1 VVFALSPQDVA
12 APNVVAAAVPDLD
25 PWDVYRAM
33 LRVRRFEE
41 LAAQYYAQGRIGGF
55 LHLAI
60 GEEAVCV
67 GAASVL
73 QPHDHLLTHYRD
85 HGWGLVRGLDARRC
99 MAELFG
105 KATGVSGGRGGSM
118 HFADAKRRMWG
129 GYAIVGGHL
138 TLATGLAWAAK
149 VQEPGTIACAVFGE
163 GASNIGE
170 FHEAANLA
178 ATWGLPILF
187 LCENNGFGMG
197 TRSERA
203 AAVPDVARRAAAYG
217 MPAWQVDGMDVR
229 DVAAGMREAVAFVRN
244 GEGPAILEA
253 HTYRFRGHS
262 MADPELYRDKAEVEV
277 MKERDPVARITDEL
291 RAVDAGRVAEIAA
304 EVEKEMQ
311 AAVEFAE
318 TSPFPDVST
327 LEDGIVARADGLT
340 PRGTGSA
347 H

>member
-1 VVFALSPQDVA
+1 MVLALSRESA
-12 APNVVAAAVPDLD
+12 APNVVPAAVSDLD
-25 PWDVYRAM
+25 LWDVYRAM

-41 LAAQYYAQGRIGGF
+41 LAGQSYAAGKVGGF

-67 GAASVL
+67 GASHVL
-73 QPHDHLLTHYRD
+73 APSDHLLTHYRD
-85 HGWGLVRGLDARRC
+85 HGWALVRGLDAGRC
-99 MAELFG
+99 MAELYG

-118 HFADAKRRMWG
+118 HFADARRRMWG

-149 VQEPGTIACAVFGE
+149 VQEPGTIVTVVFGE

-178 ATWGLPILF
+178 ATWNLPILF

-217 MPAWQVDGMDVR
+217 MPAWQVDGMDVG
-229 DVAAGMREAVAFVRN
+229 DVVAGMREACAFVRS

-262 MADPELYRDKAEVEV
+262 MADPELYRDKKEVEV
-277 MKERDPVARITDEL
+277 MRSRDPLAGVVAAL
-291 RAVDAGRVAEIAA
+291 RDIDSGRVDEITA
-304 EVEKEMQ
+304 EVEAEMT

-318 TSPFPDVST
+318 TSPFPELST
-327 LEDGIVARADGLT
+327 LEQGIVARADGLS
-340 PRGTGSA
+340 R
-347 H
+347 

>member
-1 VVFALSPQDVA
+1 MSFDRRDGSVVIALSPQSS
-12 APNVVAAAVPDLD
+12 APNVVAAAVSDLD
-25 PWDVYRAM
+25 LWDVYRDM

-41 LAAQYYAQGRIGGF
+41 LAGQHYAAGKVGGF
-55 LHLAI
+55 LHLGI

-67 GAASVL
+67 GATSVL
-73 QPHDHLLTHYRD
+73 LPQDHLLTHYRD
-85 HGWGLVRGLDARRC
+85 HGWALMRGLDARRC

-118 HFADAKRRMWG
+118 HFADATKRMWG

-138 TLATGLAWAAK
+138 TLATGLAWSAK
-149 VQEPGTIACAVFGE
+149 VQEPGTIACVVFGE

-178 ATWGLPILF
+178 ATWNLPILF

-229 DVAAGMREAVAFVRN
+229 DVVAGMREAVAFVRS

-262 MADPELYRDKAEVEV
+262 MADPELYRDKQEVEA
-277 MKERDPVARITDEL
+277 MKARDPLAGIMHSLSQIDAVRLEEIT
-291 RAVDAGRVAEIAA
+291 AQ
-304 EVEKEMQ
+304 VE
-311 AAVEFAE
+311 A
-318 TSPFPDVST
+318 
-327 LEDGIVARADGLT
+327 
-340 PRGTGSA
+340 
-347 H
+347 

>member
-1 VVFALSPQDVA
+1 MVLALSRESA
-12 APNVVAAAVPDLD
+12 APNVVPAAVADLD
-25 PWDVYRAM
+25 LWDVLRAM

-41 LAAQYYAQGRIGGF
+41 LAAQSYAAGKVGGF

-67 GAASVL
+67 GASHVL
-73 QPHDHLLTHYRD
+73 APSDHLLTHYRD
-85 HGWGLVRGLDARRC
+85 HGWALVRGLEPGRC
-99 MAELFG
+99 MAELYG

-118 HFADAKRRMWG
+118 HFADARRRMWG

-149 VQEPGTIACAVFGE
+149 VQEPGTIVCVVFGE

-178 ATWGLPILF
+178 ATWNLPILF

-217 MPAWQVDGMDVR
+217 MPAWQVDGMDVH
-229 DVAAGMREAVAFVRN
+229 DVVAGMRSAVAFVRS

-262 MADPELYRDKAEVEV
+262 MADPELYRDKKEVEV
-277 MKERDPVARITDEL
+277 MRSRDPLAGVLTALREIDARRVEEIT
-291 RAVDAGRVAEIAA
+291 A
-304 EVEKEMQ
+304 EVEAEMK
-311 AAVEFAE
+311 AAVDFAE
-318 TSPFPDVST
+318 TSPFPELST
-327 LEDGIVARADGLT
+327 LENGIVARADGLS
-340 PRGTGSA
+340 R
-347 H
+347 

>member
-277 MKERDPVARITDEL
+277 MKERDPVARITEEL

-340 PRGTGSA
+340 RSSR
-347 H
+347 

>member
-1 VVFALSPQDVA
+1 MVFALSPHTAA
-12 APNVVAAAVPDLD
+12 APNVVPAAVPDLD
-25 PWDVYRAM
+25 AWDVYRAM

-41 LAAQYYAQGRIGGF
+41 LAGQYYAQGRVGGF

-67 GAASVL
+67 GAGTVL

-85 HGWGLVRGLDARRC
+85 HGWALVRGLDAGRC

-105 KATGVSGGRGGSM
+105 KASGVSGGRGGSM
-118 HFADAKRRMWG
+118 HFADAQKRMWG

-149 VQEPGTIACAVFGE
+149 VQEPGTIACVVFGE

-277 MKERDPVARITDEL
+277 MKERDPLAGIAAEL
-291 RAVDAGRVAEIAA
+291 RAIDTARVEAITA
-304 EVEKEMQ
+304 EVEREMQ

-318 TSPFPDVST
+318 TSPYPDVST
-327 LEDGIVARADGLT
+327 LEDGIVARADGIT
-340 PRGTGSA
+340 RSSR
-347 H
+347 

>member
-1 VVFALSPQDVA
+1 MVLALSRESA
-12 APNVVAAAVPDLD
+12 APNVVPAAVSDLD
-25 PWDVYRAM
+25 LWDVYRAM

-41 LAAQYYAQGRIGGF
+41 LAGQSYAAGKVGGF

-67 GAASVL
+67 GASHVL
-73 QPHDHLLTHYRD
+73 APSDHLLTHYRD
-85 HGWGLVRGLDARRC
+85 HGWALVRGLDAGRC
-99 MAELFG
+99 MAELYG

-118 HFADAKRRMWG
+118 HFADARRRMWG

-149 VQEPGTIACAVFGE
+149 VQEPGTIVTVVFGE

-178 ATWGLPILF
+178 ATWNLPILF

-217 MPAWQVDGMDVR
+217 MPAWQVDGMDVG
-229 DVAAGMREAVAFVRN
+229 DVVAGMREACAFVRS

-262 MADPELYRDKAEVEV
+262 MADPELYRDKKEVEV
-277 MKERDPVARITDEL
+277 MRSRDPLAGVVAAL
-291 RAVDAGRVAEIAA
+291 RDIDSGRVDEITA
-304 EVEKEMQ
+304 EVEAEMK

-318 TSPFPDVST
+318 TSPFPELST
-327 LEDGIVARADGLT
+327 LEQGIVARADGLS
-340 PRGTGSA
+340 R
-347 H
+347 

>member
-1 VVFALSPQDVA
+1 MVLALSPHSVA
-12 APNVVAAAVPDLD
+12 APNVVPAGVSDLD

-41 LAAQYYAQGRIGGF
+41 LAAQHYAAGRIGGF

-67 GAASVL
+67 GASSVL
-73 QPHDHLLTHYRD
+73 RPHDHLLTHYRD
-85 HGWGLVRGLDARRC
+85 HGWGLLRGLDAGRC

-138 TLATGLAWAAK
+138 TLATGLAWAAR
-149 VQEPGTIACAVFGE
+149 VQEPGTIVCAVFGE

-262 MADPELYRDKAEVEV
+262 MADPELYRDRAEVEV
-277 MKERDPVARITDEL
+277 MKERDPLARIAAEL
-291 RAVDAGRVAEIAA
+291 RDIDTARVAEITA

-311 AAVEFAE
+311 GAVEFAE
-318 TSPFPDVST
+318 RSPFPDVST

-340 PRGTGSA
+340 RSTR
-347 H
+347 

>member
-1 VVFALSPQDVA
+1 VVFALSPQSVA
-12 APNVVAAAVPDLD
+12 APNVVAAAVTDLD

-41 LAAQYYAQGRIGGF
+41 LAGQYYAQGRIGGF

-67 GAASVL
+67 GAGSVL

-118 HFADAKRRMWG
+118 HFADATKRMWG

-138 TLATGLAWAAK
+138 TLATGLAWAAR
-149 VQEPGTIACAVFGE
+149 VQEPGTIVCAVFGE

-277 MKERDPVARITDEL
+277 MKERDPVGRIAAEL
-291 RAVDAGRVAEIAA
+291 RALDSARVDEITA
-304 EVEKEMQ
+304 EVEAEMQ
-311 AAVEFAE
+311 GAVEFAE
-318 TSPFPDVST
+318 SSPFPDVST
-327 LEDGIVARADGLT
+327 LEDGIVARGDGMS
-340 PRGTGSA
+340 R
-347 H
+347 

>member
-1 VVFALSPQDVA
+1 MVLALSPLTA
-12 APNVVAAAVPDLD
+12 APNVVPAAVSDLD
-25 PWDVYRAM
+25 LWDMYRAM

-41 LAAQYYAQGRIGGF
+41 LAGQHYAAGKVGGF
-55 LHLAI
+55 LHLGI
-60 GEEAVCV
+60 GEEAVCA
-67 GAASVL
+67 GASSVL
-73 QPHDHLLTHYRD
+73 KPHDHLLTHYRD
-85 HGWGLVRGLDARRC
+85 HGWALARGLEPDRC

-105 KATGVSGGRGGSM
+105 KSTGVSGGRGGSM
-118 HFADAKRRMWG
+118 HFADASKRMWG

-149 VQEPGTIACAVFGE
+149 VQEPGTIACVVFGE

-178 ATWGLPILF
+178 ATWNLPILF

-197 TRSERA
+197 TRSARA

-229 DVAAGMREAVAFVRN
+229 DVVAGTREALAFVRS

-262 MADPELYRDKAEVEV
+262 MADPELYRDKQEVEAMRSRDPVVNVATELRAIDTARVDAITAEVE
-277 MKERDPVARITDEL
+277 A
-291 RAVDAGRVAEIAA
+291 
-304 EVEKEMQ
+304 EMQ
-311 AAVEFAE
+311 AAVAFAE
-318 TSPFPDVST
+318 ASPFPDVST
-327 LEDGIVARADGLT
+327 LEDGIVARPDGLT
-340 PRGTGSA
+340 RGVR
-347 H
+347 

>member
-1 VVFALSPQDVA
+1 MVFALSPQGAA
-12 APNVVAAAVPDLD
+12 APNVVPAAVSDLD
-25 PWDVYRAM
+25 LWDVYRAM
-33 LRVRRFEE
+33 ARVRRFEE

-60 GEEAVCV
+60 GEEAVCA
-67 GAASVL
+67 GATTVL
-73 QPHDHLLTHYRD
+73 QPHDHLMTHYRD
-85 HGWGLVRGLDARRC
+85 HGWALVRGMDPGRC

-118 HFADAKRRMWG
+118 HFADASRRMWG

-149 VQEPGTIACAVFGE
+149 VQEPGTIACVVFGE

-229 DVAAGMREAVAFVRN
+229 DVAAGMKEAVAFVRN

-262 MADPELYRDKAEVEV
+262 MADPELYRDKAEVEE
-277 MKERDPVARITDEL
+277 MKQRDPLAGITAEL
-291 RAVDAGRVAEIAA
+291 RAVDAARVAEIAA
-304 EVEKEMQ
+304 EVDREMQ

-318 TSPFPDVST
+318 ASPFPDVST
-327 LEDGIVARADGLT
+327 LEDGIVARADGLS
-340 PRGTGSA
+340 R
-347 H
+347 

>member
-1 VVFALSPQDVA
+1 MQ
-12 APNVVAAAVPDLD
+12 
-25 PWDVYRAM
+25 
-33 LRVRRFEE
+33 RVRRFEE
-41 LAAQYYAQGRIGGF
+41 LAAQHYAAGRIGGF

-67 GAASVL
+67 GAATVL

-85 HGWGLVRGLDARRC
+85 HGWALVRGLDAGRC

-105 KATGVSGGRGGSM
+105 KAGGVSGGRGGSM
-118 HFADAKRRMWG
+118 HFADARRRMWG

-149 VQEPGTIACAVFGE
+149 VQEPGTIACVVFGE

-229 DVAAGMREAVAFVRN
+229 DVAAGMREAVAFVRG

-262 MADPELYRDKAEVEV
+262 MADPELYRDRAEVEV
-277 MKERDPVARITDEL
+277 MKARDPLAGVIAEL
-291 RAVDAGRVAEIAA
+291 RAIDSARVDEIAA
-304 EVEKEMQ
+304 EIDAEME

-318 TSPFPDVST
+318 RSPFPDVST
-327 LEDGIVARADGLT
+327 LEDGIVARPDGVS
-340 PRGTGSA
+340 R
-347 H
+347 

>member
-1 VVFALSPQDVA
+1 MVFALSPHTAA
-12 APNVVAAAVPDLD
+12 APNVVASAVPDLD
-25 PWDVYRAM
+25 AWDVYRAM

-41 LAAQYYAQGRIGGF
+41 LAGQHYAQGRIGGF

-67 GAASVL
+67 GASSVL
-73 QPHDHLLTHYRD
+73 QPHDHLMTHYRD
-85 HGWGLVRGLDARRC
+85 HGWALVRGMDAGRC

-118 HFADAKRRMWG
+118 HFADAGKRMWG

-149 VQEPGTIACAVFGE
+149 VQEPGTIACVVFGE

-277 MKERDPVARITDEL
+277 MKERDPVARIGAEL
-291 RAVDAGRVAEIAA
+291 RAIDSARVDEITA
-304 EVEKEMQ
+304 EVEREMQ

-318 TSPFPDVST
+318 SSPFPDVST
-327 LEDGIVARADGLT
+327 LEDGIVARADGINPST
-340 PRGTGSA
+340 RSSR
-347 H
+347 

>member
-1 VVFALSPQDVA
+1 MVFALSRQSA
-12 APNVVAAAVPDLD
+12 APNVVPAAVSDLD
-25 PWDVYRAM
+25 LWDVHRAM

-41 LAAQYYAQGRIGGF
+41 LAAQGYAAGKVGGF

-67 GAASVL
+67 GASHVL
-73 QPHDHLLTHYRD
+73 APHDHLLTHYRD
-85 HGWGLVRGLDARRC
+85 HGWALVRGLEARRC
-99 MAELFG
+99 MAELYG

-118 HFADAKRRMWG
+118 HFADARRRMWG

-149 VQEPGTIACAVFGE
+149 VQEPGTIACVVFGE

-178 ATWGLPILF
+178 ATWNLPILF

-217 MPAWQVDGMDVR
+217 MPAWQVDGMDVA
-229 DVAAGMREAVAFVRN
+229 DVVAGMREACAFVRS

-262 MADPELYRDKAEVEV
+262 MADPELYRDKKEVEV
-277 MKERDPVARITDEL
+277 MRQRDPLAQVTATLRGIDATRVDEIT
-291 RAVDAGRVAEIAA
+291 A
-304 EVEKEMQ
+304 EVEAEMQ

-318 TSPFPDVST
+318 TSPYPDVST
-327 LEDGIVARADGLT
+327 LEQGIVARHDGLS
-340 PRGTGSA
+340 R
-347 H
+347 

>member
-1 VVFALSPQDVA
+1 VVFALSRESS
-12 APNVVAAAVPDLD
+12 APNVVPAAVSDLD

-41 LAAQYYAQGRIGGF
+41 LAGQHYAAGKVGGF

-67 GAASVL
+67 GAAAAL
-73 QPHDHLLTHYRD
+73 LPQDHLLTHDRD
-85 HGWGLVRGLDARRC
+85 HGWALVRGLDARRC

-118 HFADAKRRMWG
+118 HFADATRRMWG

-149 VQEPGTIACAVFGE
+149 VQEPGTIACVVFGE

-178 ATWGLPILF
+178 ATWNLPILF

-217 MPAWQVDGMDVR
+217 MPAWQVDGMDVH
-229 DVAAGMREAVAFVRN
+229 DVVAGMRQAVAFVRS

-262 MADPELYRDKAEVEV
+262 MADPELYRDKQEVEEMRSRDPLAQVVAGLRAIDASRVDAITAEVE
-277 MKERDPVARITDEL
+277 A
-291 RAVDAGRVAEIAA
+291 
-304 EVEKEMQ
+304 EMQ

-318 TSPFPDVST
+318 TSPFPDIST
-327 LEDGIVARADGLT
+327 LEDGIVARHDGLT
-340 PRGTGSA
+340 RSSRR
-347 H
+347 

>member
-1 VVFALSPQDVA
+1 VVLALTPQSV
-12 APNVVAAAVPDLD
+12 APNVISAAVPDLD
-25 PWDVYRAM
+25 LWDVYREM
-33 LRVRRFEE
+33 RRVRRFEE
-41 LAAQYYAQGRIGGF
+41 LAAQHYAAGRVGGF

-67 GAASVL
+67 GAGTVL
-73 QPHDHLLTHYRD
+73 QPTDHLLTHYRD
-85 HGWGLVRGLDARRC
+85 HGWALVRGLEATRC

-105 KATGVSGGRGGSM
+105 RATGVSGGRGGSM
-118 HFADAKRRMWG
+118 HFADARRRMWG

-170 FHEAANLA
+170 FHESANLA

-262 MADPELYRDKAEVEV
+262 MADPELYRDRAEVEE
-277 MKERDPVARITDEL
+277 MRARDPLARVAAEL
-291 RAVDAGRVAEIAA
+291 RAIDSARVDEIDA
-304 EVEKEMQ
+304 EVEGEMQ
-311 AAVEFAE
+311 GAVDFAE
-318 TSPFPDVST
+318 SSPYADVGT
-327 LEDGIVARADGLT
+327 LEEGIVARPDGLN
-340 PRGTGSA
+340 RSSR
-347 H
+347 

>member
-1 VVFALSPQDVA
+1 VVFALSREST
-12 APNVVAAAVPDLD
+12 APNVVPAAVADLD
-25 PWDVYRAM
+25 LWDVLRAM

-41 LAAQYYAQGRIGGF
+41 LAGQGYAAGKVGGF

-67 GAASVL
+67 GATSVL
-73 QPHDHLLTHYRD
+73 APHDHLLTHYRD
-85 HGWGLVRGLDARRC
+85 HGWALSRGLDSARC

-118 HFADAKRRMWG
+118 HFADAQRRMWG

-149 VQEPGTIACAVFGE
+149 VQEPGTIACVVFGE

-178 ATWGLPILF
+178 ATWNLPILF

-217 MPAWQVDGMDVR
+217 MPAWQVDGMDVA
-229 DVAAGMREAVAFVRN
+229 DVVAGMREAVAFVRS

-262 MADPELYRDKAEVEV
+262 MADPELYRDKQEVEV
-277 MKERDPVARITDEL
+277 MKARDPLLRVVASLRDIDAARVDEIT
-291 RAVDAGRVAEIAA
+291 A
-304 EVEKEMQ
+304 EVEAEMQ
-311 AAVEFAE
+311 AAVAFAE
-318 TSPFPDVST
+318 SSPFPDVST
-327 LEDGIVARADGLT
+327 LEDGIVARPDGLT
-340 PRGTGSA
+340 RAGA
-347 H
+347 R

>member
-1 VVFALSPQDVA
+1 
-12 APNVVAAAVPDLD
+12 
-25 PWDVYRAM
+25 
-33 LRVRRFEE
+33 
-41 LAAQYYAQGRIGGF
+41 
-55 LHLAI
+55 
-60 GEEAVCV
+60 
-67 GAASVL
+67 
-73 QPHDHLLTHYRD
+73 
-85 HGWGLVRGLDARRC
+85 
-99 MAELFG
+99 
-105 KATGVSGGRGGSM
+105 
-118 HFADAKRRMWG
+118 MWG

-149 VQEPGTIACAVFGE
+149 VQEPGTIACVVFGE

-229 DVAAGMREAVAFVRN
+229 DVAAGMREAVAFVRG

-262 MADPELYRDKAEVEV
+262 MADPELYRDRAEVEV
-277 MKERDPVARITDEL
+277 MKARDPLAGVIAEL
-291 RAVDAGRVAEIAA
+291 RAIDSARVDEIAA
-304 EVEKEMQ
+304 EIDAEME

-318 TSPFPDVST
+318 RSPFPDVST
-327 LEDGIVARADGLT
+327 LEDGIVARPDGVS
-340 PRGTGSA
+340 R
-347 H
+347 

>member
-1 VVFALSPQDVA
+1 VVFALSPQSV
-12 APNVVAAAVPDLD
+12 APNVVSAAVPDLD
-25 PWDVYRAM
+25 SWDVYREM
-33 LRVRRFEE
+33 QRIRRFEE
-41 LAAQYYAQGRIGGF
+41 LAGQHYAAGRVGGF

-67 GAASVL
+67 GASTVL

-85 HGWGLVRGLDARRC
+85 HGWALARGLDARRC

-118 HFADAKRRMWG
+118 HFADARKRMWG

-149 VQEPGTIACAVFGE
+149 VQEPGTIACVVFGE

-217 MPAWQVDGMDVR
+217 MPAWQVDGMDVH

-262 MADPELYRDKAEVEV
+262 MADPELYRDRAEVEV
-277 MKERDPVARITDEL
+277 MRERDPLARAAAQLRAIDVARFEEIT
-291 RAVDAGRVAEIAA
+291 A
-304 EVEKEMQ
+304 EVEAEMQ

-318 TSPFPDVST
+318 RSPFPDVST
-327 LEDGIVARADGLT
+327 LEDGIVARPDGLSRS
-340 PRGTGSA
+340 PR
-347 H
+347 

>member
-1 VVFALSPQDVA
+1 VVFALSAQSV
-12 APNVVAAAVPDLD
+12 APNVVPAAVADLD
-25 PWDVYRAM
+25 LWDVFREM
-33 LRVRRFEE
+33 QRVRRFEE
-41 LAAQYYAQGRIGGF
+41 LAAQHYAAGRIGGF

-67 GAASVL
+67 GAATVL
-73 QPHDHLLTHYRD
+73 APHDHLLTHYRD
-85 HGWGLVRGLDARRC
+85 HGWALVRGLDARRC

-118 HFADAKRRMWG
+118 HFADASRRMWG

-149 VQEPGTIACAVFGE
+149 VQEPGTIACVVFGE

-217 MPAWQVDGMDVR
+217 MPAWQVDGMDVH

-262 MADPELYRDKAEVEV
+262 MADPELYRDRAEVEV
-277 MKERDPVARITDEL
+277 MKSRDPLARVIAEL
-291 RAVDAGRVAEIAA
+291 RAIDSVRVDEIAA
-304 EVEKEMQ
+304 EVEREMD
-311 AAVEFAE
+311 AAVEFAHA
-318 TSPFPDVST
+318 SPFPDVST
-327 LEDGIVARADGLT
+327 LEDGIVARADGL
-340 PRGTGSA
+340 SA
-347 H
+347 

>member
-1 VVFALSPQDVA
+1 MVFALSPQSV

-25 PWDVYRAM
+25 GWDVYRAM
-33 LRVRRFEE
+33 QRIRRFEE
-41 LAAQYYAQGRIGGF
+41 LAGQNYAAGRVGGF

-67 GAASVL
+67 GASTVL

-85 HGWGLVRGLDARRC
+85 HGWALARGLDARRC

-197 TRSERA
+197 TRSARA
-203 AAVPDVARRAAAYG
+203 AAVPEVARRAAAYG
-217 MPAWQVDGMDVR
+217 MPAWQVDGMDVQ

-277 MKERDPVARITDEL
+277 MRERDPLARAAAEL
-291 RAVDAGRVAEIAA
+291 RAIDAARLDEITAA
-304 EVEKEMQ
+304 VEAEMQ

-318 TSPFPDVST
+318 GSPFPDVTT
-327 LEDGIVARADGLT
+327 LEDGIVARPDGLNPYT
-340 PRGTGSA
+340 RSSP
-347 H
+347 